1 MKTEIEQ
8 MQAARLDWE
17 QTPQSAYLFSS
28 VFKSRLVYLRLN
40 DFPDEPLCTVVLE
53 DQEIDLEDFPK
64 NWTLPKHREKKNIQN
79 QNISA
84 AG

>member
-28 VFKSRLVYLRLN
+28 VFKNRIVFLRLN
-40 DFPDEPLCTVVLE
+40 DFPDEPLCTVVLG
-53 DQEIDLEDFPK
+53 DQEIDLEDLPK
-64 NWTLPKHREKKNIQN
+64 SWTLPKHREKKNIQN